1 MHTIHQKIHN
11 EISLGIDRILT
22 KLVIE
27 KSISNREIENHL
39 SNYLKT
45 YHDHRQLY
53 DWKVNS
59 NYPKVE
65 IYVQYMKGFEIHILK
80 PLRFERKMKLSNLNK
95 ISKSKN

>member
-1 MHTIHQKIHN
+1 MHPTHQKIHN
-11 EISLGIDRILT
+11 EISSGIDKILT

-27 KSISNREIENHL
+27 KSFKEGNREIESHL

-59 NYPKVE
+59 NYPKIE

-95 ISKSKN
+95 ISRI